1 MKWPLWSAVA
11 AALGVVQPAKNATPL
26 GADAGRVLRP
36 RWRRAADRAGDR
48 HRRRRVRRAR
58 AQRTP
63 VHRPGRGPRQRPAR
77 ARVRVVSRAV
87 PRGADEGGVHRRGER
102 RAVHLGGRR
111 AVGQTGRPTAAP
123 PGHAGA
129 GGAFHAPYVWHVKD
143 GGLEAPAA
151 VRAKVQGSWS
161 PAYFLRGAA
170 NLREANESQEFWFS
184 LQNGSVMVHADTYC
198 IPAVSL
204 QLRGRKQ
211 WRLMPAPPRI
221 PSVLD
226 RYDSHDGGLYRTALW
241 RPAYE
246 AERPGSAQAESLAKS
261 LARWKTTPDAA
272 RARASAERR
281 FAEVDADGDGALSLQ
296 EVQAYLGSPSRRW
309 ARWFLTEDYFYDW
322 RPEAPEREAM
332 EREVLE
338 SRAGDTLHYHDA
350 DADGKVSRAEFVASS
365 RWHVVHHKLKETHGQ
380 PRARVREVEERYG
393 RFRGAAAPGA
403 RGRDGA
409 DL

>member
-1 MKWPLWSAVA
+1 MF
-11 AALGVVQPAKNATPL
+11 G
-26 GADAGRVLRP
+26 DLR
-36 RWRRAADRAGDR
+36 DMMGDV
-48 HRRRRVRRAR
+48 RRV
-58 AQRTP
+58 
-63 VHRPGRGPRQRPAR
+63 
-77 ARVRVVSRAV
+77 
-87 PRGADEGGVHRRGER
+87 GGN
-102 RAVHLGGRR
+102 
-111 AVGQTGRPTAAP
+111 
-123 PGHAGA
+123 
-129 GGAFHAPYVWHVKD
+129 
-143 GGLEAPAA
+143 
-151 VRAKVQGSWS
+151 VQGSWS

-246 AERPGSAQAESLAKS
+246 AEVQEGEAIVFFPSQFHETFVPEEGNPRCTVATTFQFQHPLPVRYFRAFLPTLANSHLYYEGHCKDLWHSWTTLERPGSAQAESLAKS